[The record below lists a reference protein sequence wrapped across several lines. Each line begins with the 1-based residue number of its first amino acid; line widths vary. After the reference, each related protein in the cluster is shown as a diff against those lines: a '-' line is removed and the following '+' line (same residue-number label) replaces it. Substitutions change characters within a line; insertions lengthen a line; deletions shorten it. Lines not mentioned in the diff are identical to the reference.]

1 MVARPVIGI
10 IACNRHTGGEP
21 SVTVMRRYVE
31 AAMRYA
37 DCAALVIP
45 SLPGL
50 MRADEVAGRIDGL
63 VLTGSPSNVEPWRY
77 GDATV
82 DTAGPFDPDRDAM
95 TTDLIAAMRARAI
108 PMLGICR
115 GFQELNVAYGGTL
128 RRDLGD
134 SPGLAHHAPGD
145 YPADIDLPGM
155 FGHRHA
161 VLLAADGQLARTYG
175 RSDLEVNSVH
185 YQGVGRLGDGL
196 MVEAS
201 APDGVVEAFSAPNVL
216 AVQWHPEWA
225 TDADRDAQALFA
237 AFGAM
242 LRGATPTN
250 PRPEGQ
256 A

>member
-1 MVARPVIGI
+1 MTARPVIGI
-10 IACNRHTGGEP
+10 IACNRQTGGEA

-50 MRADEVAGRIDGL
+50 MRAGEVVGRIDGL
-63 VLTGSPSNVEPWRY
+63 VLTGSPSNVEPRRY
-77 GDATV
+77 GDATP
-82 DTAGPFDPDRDAM
+82 DTPGPFDPDRDTM
-95 TTDLIAAMRARAI
+95 TADLIAAMRTRAA

-134 SPGLAHHAPGD
+134 GTALAHHAPGD
-145 YPADIDLPGM
+145 YPEDIDLPGM
-155 FGHRHA
+155 FGHRHP
-161 VLLAADGQLARTYG
+161 VTLAPGGVLARTYG
-175 RSDLEVNSVH
+175 RPDLIVNSVH
-185 YQGVGRLGDGL
+185 YQGVDRIGEDLA
-196 MVEAS
+196 VEAT
-201 APDGVVEAFSAPNVL
+201 APDGVIEAFSAPNLL

-225 TDADRDAQALFA
+225 TERDPDAQALFA

-242 LRGATPTN
+242 LR
-250 PRPEGQ
+250 RR
-256 A
+256 